1 MTRIGTLPATT
12 DGGKGATSGGK
23 TSGRAE
29 AAFTAQL
36 LAMRLD
42 SPAFRLRRRI
52 EPALGVAAYREH
64 LGRFTPPRTI
74 SALQA

>member
-1 MTRIGTLPATT
+1 MTRIGTLPATM
-12 DGGKGATSGGK
+12 DGVKPANSAGNLAI
-23 TSGRAE
+23 RAE

-52 EPALGVAAYREH
+52 EPALGIAAYREH
-64 LGRFTPPRTI
+64 LGR
-74 SALQA
+74 SAPQRKGSELQA